1 MINWLPNQFAMQ
13 VHRVHMN
20 VHLTKNQVI
29 CILALNYFAHVKSIE
44 ATSFGFQF
52 DSQIQNLNNAKYII
66 FTDGIE
72 YLP

>member
-1 MINWLPNQFAMQ
+1 MQ

>member
-1 MINWLPNQFAMQ
+1 MQ

-29 CILALNYFAHVKSIE
+29 CILALNCFAHVKSIE